1 VGTVDR
7 VSPLQIVALVLAL
20 VATVVGVAVFTRG
33 AAAIVR
39 TVRRGTAAPDRV
51 TQPWRRTWLTIT
63 EILGHRRF
71 RNRPVVIV
79 AHWVVMLSFP
89 ILFATLLNGYGQL
102 VDPVFAL
109 PLIGHWPPFEWL
121 IELFAWGGLLGIV
134 ALVVVRQREH
144 PRRERAAARAVSAS
158 GAGAVSGAPGGR
170 ASRFFGSNWGQAYVV
185 EAVIGAVVLAVLLIR
200 GLEHALLAGWPV
212 EVLAYGD
219 TEAEALANAEAAM
232 AEAVASSQERA
243 WGTPVHFPLTSW
255 FGQWWA
261 GADRG
266 LLTTAVTLLAL
277 VKIGVSMAWMVYVGL
292 RPAMGV
298 SWHRF
303 LAIANI
309 WGRRE
314 LDGSPALGP
323 LPAVRSGGAVVDFD
337 ALDQLPDDA
346 RLGVGRVEDFTW
358 KGLLDFST
366 CTECGRC
373 QEQCPAWNTGKP
385 LSPKLVVLALRD
397 HAYATTPGLRPGAN
411 ASTEPAGH
419 TATTGRVPLPGA
431 APSGTAAAS
440 HAGLDVLTLVGDV
453 VEPEALWDCTMC
465 GACVKQCP
473 VDIEHIDHIAD
484 LRRNQVMMESAFP
497 TELGAMFTGLERQ
510 GNPWGLPAR
519 RRMDWAKDLAFPVP
533 VVGKDV
539 DDAAG
544 LDYLFWV
551 GCAGAYD
558 DNARRT
564 TRAVAELLHV
574 ADVSFAVLGD
584 AEGCSGDPAR
594 RAGNELLFQMI
605 ARSTIDTL
613 TEVKAQ
619 RIVVTCPHCFNAIAR
634 EYPRLGGRFEVVH
647 HTTLLD
653 RLVAEGRLTPV
664 PDAAA
669 SAGDVTYHDPCFL
682 GRHNDVY
689 TPPRE
694 LLAAAGATLREMPR
708 SGERS
713 FCCGG
718 GGARAW
724 MEERTGTRINAER
737 AAEAVATGAPRVA
750 TACPFC
756 IVMLTNGVAAAH
768 GADAGPAPQVVDVAQ
783 VLLEAVRPV
792 QPS

>member
-1 VGTVDR
+1 MP

-20 VATVVGVAVFTRG
+20 LATVVGVTVFGRG
-33 AAAIVR
+33 VAAIVR

-51 TQPWRRTWLTIT
+51 TRPWRRTWLTVT

-89 ILFATLLNGYGQL
+89 VLFATLLTGYGQL
-102 VDPVFAL
+102 LDPVFAL

-121 IELFAWGGLLGIV
+121 IEAFAWGGLLGIV
-134 ALVVVRQREH
+134 ALVIVRQREH

-158 GAGAVSGAPGGR
+158 GAGAGSGAPGSR
-170 ASRFFGSNWGQAYVV
+170 ASRFFGSNAGQAYVV
-185 EAVIGAVVLAVLLIR
+185 EAVIGVVVLAVLLIR
-200 GLEHALLAGWPV
+200 GLEYALLAGWPV
-212 EVLAYGD
+212 EAIGVGAS
-219 TEAEALANAEAAM
+219 EAEATATGLAALDD
-232 AEAVASSQERA
+232 AVANSQERA
-243 WGTPVHFPLTSW
+243 WGTTTHFPLTSW
-255 FGQWWA
+255 FGQWWVD
-261 GADRG
+261 ADRG
-266 LLTTAVTLLAL
+266 VLTTAVTLLAL
-277 VKIGVSMAWMVYVGL
+277 VKIGVSMAWMVVVGM

-303 LAIANI
+303 LAVANV

-314 LDGSPALGP
+314 LDGTPALGP
-323 LPAVRSGGAVVDFD
+323 LPPVRAGGQPVDFD

-346 RLGVGRVEDFTW
+346 RLGVGRIEDFTW

-397 HAYATTPGLRPGAN
+397 HAYATSAGLQLGAN

-419 TATTGRVPLPGA
+419 TSVTGRVPLPGA
-431 APSGTAAAS
+431 ASSGTDARS
-440 HAGLDVLTLVGDV
+440 HADLDVLTLVGDV
-453 VEPEALWDCTMC
+453 IDPAALWDCTMC

-510 GNPWGLPAR
+510 GNPWGLPGR
-519 RRMDWAKDLAFPVP
+519 RRMDWAKDLEFPVP
-533 VVGKDV
+533 VVGTDV
-539 DDAAG
+539 DDATG

-574 ADVSFAVLGD
+574 AGVSFAVLGD

-634 EYPRLGGRFEVVH
+634 EYPQLGGRFDVVH

-653 RLVAEGRLTPV
+653 RLVADGRLTPV

-669 SAGDVTYHDPCFL
+669 RAGDVTYHDPCFL
-682 GRHNDVY
+682 GRHNGVY

-708 SGERS
+708 TGERS

-724 MEERTGTRINAER
+724 MEDTTGTRINAER
-737 AAEAVATGAPRVA
+737 AAEAVATGAERIA

-756 IVMLTNGVAAAH
+756 IVMLTNGVGAVTA
-768 GADAGPAPQVVDVAQ
+768 ADAGPAPQVVDVAQ
-783 VLLEAVRPV
+783 VLLEAVRPEA
-792 QPS
+792 